1 MRRVGWILGLLTD
14 LVRTRASTTSA
25 ILTTLDDKLSQISS
39 RTAVSKKAR
48 GVYEKQYQATLKEVV
63 DKQKEQRNANKQP
76 VYSGKTGLT
85 AAGIAER
92 DRQQERERRAR
103 EEAEREREREK
114 QKETEEDKDRMDVDE
129 PADSKGK
136 GRK

>member
-1 MRRVGWILGLLTD
+1 MTD
-14 LVRTRASTTSA
+14 PDNIRASTTSA
-25 ILTTLDDKLSQISS
+25 ILATLDEKLSQISG
-39 RTAVSKKAR
+39 RTALSKKAR
-48 GVYEKQYQATLKEVV
+48 DVYEKQYQVTLKEVV

-85 AAGIAER
+85 PAGIAER

-114 QKETEEDKDRMDVDE
+114 QKDAEDDKDRMDVDE
-129 PADSKGK
+129 PTDTKGK

>member
-1 MRRVGWILGLLTD
+1 MRRVHWTWGHLTNQPD
-14 LVRTRASTTSA
+14 IRASTTSA
-25 ILTTLDDKLSQISS
+25 ILATLDEKLSQISG
-39 RTAVSKKAR
+39 RTALSKKSR
-48 GVYEKQYQATLKEVV
+48 DQYEKQYQVTLKEVV

-76 VYSGKTGLT
+76 VYSGKKGLT

-114 QKETEEDKDRMDVDE
+114 QKEAEEDKDRMDVDE
-129 PADSKGK
+129 PADIKGK

>member
-1 MRRVGWILGLLTD
+1 M
-14 LVRTRASTTSA
+14 
-25 ILTTLDDKLSQISS
+25 
-39 RTAVSKKAR
+39 
-48 GVYEKQYQATLKEVV
+48 KEVV

-114 QKETEEDKDRMDVDE
+114 QKEAEEDKDRMDVDE
-129 PADSKGK
+129 PADIKGK